1 MKMARNG
8 HEVRFQLDSGASIC
22 VHLPRGNLQGGLW
35 RGQRSHTGQRG
46 RNLVMNS
53 KMEETP
59 LGKTKVQV
67 ISPKNGGRYSVKFMV
82 MKSYCKPL
90 LGLRPS
96 QQMHL
101 ISVLEENI

>member
-1 MKMARNG
+1 M
-8 HEVRFQLDSGASIC
+8 D
-22 VHLPRGNLQGGLW
+22 
-35 RGQRSHTGQRG
+35 
-46 RNLVMNS
+46 S

-67 ISPKNGGRYSVKFMV
+67 ISPKNGRRCNVKFMV

-101 ISVLEENI
+101 IPVLKENI